1 MTPVRT
7 RTRAGLVTV
16 VVTAVIALFAGP
28 APAAIAA
35 APTTCVPDPVLC
47 PERMR
52 VGVSVAGFPSNAT
65 APTGRR
71 RRRGSAVGEPGKPP
85 VPAPT
90 DSTGPRR
97 ARALGRY
104 GTCR

>member
-35 APTTCVPDPVLC
+35 APT
-47 PERMR
+47 
-52 VGVSVAGFPSNAT
+52 
-65 APTGRR
+65 
-71 RRRGSAVGEPGKPP
+71 
-85 VPAPT
+85 